1 MVPIAAQAR
10 QGRWNIG
17 LPAHHPPVTGAIPTR
32 AALLLLGAV
41 LLALTLT
48 ALALHIP
55 GALSVG
61 SPGRRNLFVAL
72 LAAAAA
78 TYLLAIRL
86 VRHRPAPAGSV
97 LIVVAVALAMRLPV
111 VLAPPFLSTDI
122 NRYIWDGRV
131 QVAGINPYRY
141 LPADPALQSLRD
153 PSFPLISRATTAR
166 TIYPPVAQIVFQ
178 TVARISPTIT
188 AMKLT
193 MVGFEALACWAM
205 LRLLDLARL
214 PRARV
219 LTYAWNPLAVWAF
232 AGNGHVD
239 AVAVGLLAVALLLRA
254 TRRDTWVGVA
264 LGAAVLVKF
273 LPAAVAPA
281 LWRRGAALRMPLVA
295 LATII
300 GMYLIY
306 IDAGWHVL
314 GFLPGYFGDEDLTE
328 GTGIW
333 LLAGLGLLIPVT
345 RAIAEVYAAAALA
358 GLATLAAWIA
368 FRPRPPEAA
377 VHPAGEFRTDPRE
390 ITGPVRLSRAD
401 HAAPVA
407 RTTSAPAS
415 LVREINA
422 PAPEV
427 CDYDEP
433 AFEMQRIQ
441 DPASNERRIHEPAL
455 DMRRIGEPASEMRS
469 NNEPNFDLRRT
480 CEPALEVR
488 RICGDAALLAAAVT
502 VVISPHYPWYFVWLA
517 LPCCVC
523 ARWSIIWLSVAPVL
537 LYLDP
542 WHERFLWPCL
552 VYLPAAAFAVHA
564 WWRPAVS
571 RSLDGIEATQ
581 GSS

>member
-1 MVPIAAQAR
+1 MTRDI
-10 QGRWNIG
+10 
-17 LPAHHPPVTGAIPTR
+17 PPR
-32 AALLLLGAV
+32 AALLLLGGL

-61 SPGRRNLFVAL
+61 SPTRKNLFVAL
-72 LAAAAA
+72 LAAAAV

-86 VRHRPAPAGSV
+86 VRHRPAPTGSV
-97 LIVVAVALAMRLPV
+97 LIVLAVAIAMRLPV

-122 NRYIWDGRV
+122 YRYVWDGRV

-153 PSFPLISRATTAR
+153 PTFPLISRATTAR

-214 PRARV
+214 PRTRV
-219 LTYAWNPLAVWAF
+219 LIYAWNPLAVWAF

-281 LWRRGAALRMPLVA
+281 LWRRGAAWRMPLVA

-300 GMYLIY
+300 GLYSIY

-333 LLAGLGLLIPVT
+333 LLAGLGLVIPVT
-345 RAIAEVYAAAALA
+345 RAMAEVYAVAALA
-358 GLATLAAWIA
+358 CLGTLAAWIA
-368 FRPRPPEAA
+368 FRPRPSEANA
-377 VHPAGEFRTDPRE
+377 RPAGEFRPDTRE
-390 ITGPVRLSRAD
+390 IAAPAIGVSRAD
-401 HAAPVA
+401 QPAPVA
-407 RTTSAPAS
+407 RGTVEPET
-415 LVREINA
+415 LVRDTNESAFEVRDINA
-422 PAPEV
+422 PAPAA
-427 CDYDEP
+427 P
-433 AFEMQRIQ
+433 RI
-441 DPASNERRIHEPAL
+441 
-455 DMRRIGEPASEMRS
+455 
-469 NNEPNFDLRRT
+469 
-480 CEPALEVR
+480 CEPPFDVRRVREPPFDVPRICEPPFEVR

-502 VVISPHYPWYFVWLA
+502 VAISPHYPWYFVWLA